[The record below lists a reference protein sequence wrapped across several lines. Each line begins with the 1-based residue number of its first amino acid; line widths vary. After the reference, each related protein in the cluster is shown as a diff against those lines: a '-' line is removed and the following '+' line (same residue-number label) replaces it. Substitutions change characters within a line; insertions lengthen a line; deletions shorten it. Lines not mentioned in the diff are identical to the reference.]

1 MIDFQK
7 VETALKSWWEEVG
20 IQTVV
25 ENEEQP
31 FVDDVAGAI
40 CRLNFPAIRRTGHD
54 EVRLKD
60 QTPVQDPPFLDATVN
75 GLRVVNVSCTV
86 DSYSHKAN
94 ESAKFYA
101 EKGRTA
107 LRIRGVVNLL
117 RKVGLALI
125 ETLPILDAPFD
136 QDDHIVSRA
145 VLDLR
150 FGIAVCIPDEPQD
163 TIGSFALKSNFTHAD
178 GSPTSVQ
185 IDETITLP

>member
-1 MIDFQK
+1 MINFEK

-54 EVRLKD
+54 EERLEG
-60 QTPVQDPPFLDATVN
+60 PNAEDPLLCDVTVN

-107 LRIRGVVNLL
+107 MRLRGVRNLL
-117 RKVGLALI
+117 CGAGLAII

-145 VLDLR
+145 VLDVR
-150 FGIAVCIPDEPQD
+150 FGIAVCVPDEPID
-163 TIGSFALKSNFTHAD
+163 TIGSLALKSNFTHAD